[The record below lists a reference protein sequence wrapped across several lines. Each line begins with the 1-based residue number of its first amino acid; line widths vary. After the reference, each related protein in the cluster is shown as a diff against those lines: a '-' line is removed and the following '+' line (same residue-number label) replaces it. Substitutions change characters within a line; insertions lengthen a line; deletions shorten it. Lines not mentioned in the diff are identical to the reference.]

1 MLYLPLLIAEQPLLA
16 FEMMLPAH
24 SDGPAEQ
31 SPINRRRERKA
42 RSRSSEGGRGAEA
55 RTFWRARERRRG
67 FYALCIYR
75 QTGDHGS
82 LSRALFR
89 EGVTALLGL
98 AASEPQP
105 NRQNLKAV

>member
-1 MLYLPLLIAEQPLLA
+1 MLLPSNLQSTGDGRGRRVVEALRGDAEQKLVR
-16 FEMMLPAH
+16 FGE
-24 SDGPAEQ
+24 
-31 SPINRRRERKA
+31 RE
-42 RSRSSEGGRGAEA
+42 
-55 RTFWRARERRRG
+55 RARERRRG